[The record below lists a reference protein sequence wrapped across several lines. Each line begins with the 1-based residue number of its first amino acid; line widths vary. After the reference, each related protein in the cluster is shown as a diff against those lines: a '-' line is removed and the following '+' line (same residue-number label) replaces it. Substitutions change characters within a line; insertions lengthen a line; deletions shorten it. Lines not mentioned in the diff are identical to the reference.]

1 MKTILVPTDFS
12 NNAETALHFAML
24 VAQKL
29 NAKLIIVNAYEMPA
43 AAAPVSFQLME
54 LEKKEYKSTVNKKLM
69 VVEQQLKHVNGIRYE
84 TVLKE
89 GQVLDVLLGCIQE
102 QKADL
107 VIMGTKG
114 AGAFSG
120 AIFGSTTSNLMAK
133 TDCPVMA
140 IPFGVKFNADIKRMT
155 YATDYKTSDI
165 HAIDKL
171 VEFARLFHSQ
181 INVLHISGDE
191 IEPEEEKNLM
201 SDFMNKV
208 NKKIEYNN
216 ISFQI
221 LHGNDVEEKLE
232 QHMAEGSTDMM
243 VMATHYR
250 GLMDRLFGRSITK
263 EVVLETTVPLLA
275 FHYSK
280 APEIKIYS

>member
-29 NAKLIIVNAYEMPA
+29 TAKLIVVHAYEMPA
-43 AAAPVSFQLME
+43 AAAPVSYELME
-54 LEKKEYKSTVNKKLM
+54 LEKREYKSTANKKLM
-69 VVEQQLKHVNGIRYE
+69 ALEQQLKHVNGIRYE

-89 GQVLDVLLGCIQE
+89 GQVLAVLLDCIQE

-140 IPFGVKFNADIKRMT
+140 IPFGIKFSADIKRMT
-155 YATDYKTSDI
+155 YATDYKASDI

-191 IEPEEEKNLM
+191 IEAEEEKNLM
-201 SDFMNKV
+201 NDFMNKV

-232 QHMAEGSTDMM
+232 EYLSEDNTDML
-243 VMATHYR
+243 VMSTHKR
-250 GLMDRLFGRSITK
+250 GLMDKIFGKSTTK
-263 EVVLETTVPLLA
+263 EIVLETTIPLLA
-275 FHYSK
+275 FHFTK
-280 APEIKIYS
+280 ALDIKIY

>member
-1 MKTILVPTDFS
+1 M
-12 NNAETALHFAML
+12 AL
-24 VAQKL
+24 
-29 NAKLIIVNAYEMPA
+29 
-43 AAAPVSFQLME
+43 
-54 LEKKEYKSTVNKKLM
+54 
-69 VVEQQLKHVNGIRYE
+69 EQQLKHVNGIRYE

-89 GQVLDVLLGCIQE
+89 GQVLAVLLDCIQE

-140 IPFGVKFNADIKRMT
+140 IPFGIKFSADIKRMT
-155 YATDYKTSDI
+155 YATDYKASDI

-191 IEPEEEKNLM
+191 IEAEEEKNLM
-201 SDFMNKV
+201 NDFMNKV

-232 QHMAEGSTDMM
+232 EYLSEDNTDML
-243 VMATHYR
+243 VMSTHKR
-250 GLMDRLFGRSITK
+250 GLMDKIFGKSTTK
-263 EVVLETTVPLLA
+263 EIVLETTIPLLA
-275 FHYSK
+275 FHFTK
-280 APEIKIYS
+280 ALDIKIY